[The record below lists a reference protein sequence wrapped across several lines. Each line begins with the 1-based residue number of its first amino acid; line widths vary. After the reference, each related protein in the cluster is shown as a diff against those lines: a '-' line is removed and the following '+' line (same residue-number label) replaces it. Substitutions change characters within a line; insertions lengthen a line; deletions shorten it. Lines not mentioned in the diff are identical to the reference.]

1 MNNELRTQLLS
12 LATKWKQSAQSK
24 KNTAEKLYSK
34 TGKEPHE
41 FFYRG
46 LHLAANEQLNCAM
59 AIIRV
64 AEENDKND

>member
-1 MNNELRTQLLS
+1 MRIKMNNEMNSELRTQLLS
-12 LATKWKQSAQSK
+12 LAAEWKQSAQSK

-34 TGKEPHE
+34 TGM
-41 FFYRG
+41 
-46 LHLAANEQLNCAM
+46 AANEQLNCAM